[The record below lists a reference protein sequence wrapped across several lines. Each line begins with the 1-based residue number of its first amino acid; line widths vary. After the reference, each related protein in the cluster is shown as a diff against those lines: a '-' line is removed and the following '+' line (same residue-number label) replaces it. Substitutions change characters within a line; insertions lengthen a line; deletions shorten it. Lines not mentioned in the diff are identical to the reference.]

1 MEAKKTHNLPSAK
14 LPKKVAGVWL
24 VVSEL
29 ENKGV
34 DSSVGLSV
42 SKPGGQM
49 AGAGEVLCSSSSRGR
64 MQI

>member
-49 AGAGEVLCSSSSRGR
+49 AGEVLCSSSSRGR